1 MKKYFAFFLLL
12 AIFSCGE
19 TPVPTEKKS
28 TTTTT
33 TTTPKATTET
43 PTIEQATKKEKTI
56 VFFGNSLTAA
66 YGLDPSQGFVGL
78 IDQRIDSLGLGYN
91 VVNAGV
97 SGETSAGG
105 NSRIE
110 WILRQKI
117 DVFVLELGA
126 NDGLRGTSTEE
137 TYKNLNSIIE
147 KVKTKYP
154 AAKIVIC
161 SMEAL
166 PNMGEK
172 FTSEFRGIFAKLAK
186 ENNATLIPFFLS
198 NVGGIPDLNQ
208 ADGIHP
214 TAKGHQIVTENIWA
228 VLKEVI

>member
-1 MKKYFAFFLLL
+1 MKKYFSFFLFLVM
-12 AIFSCGE
+12 ISCGD
-19 TPVPTEKKS
+19 TPTATEKK
-28 TTTTT
+28 
-33 TTTPKATTET
+33 TTPTAPKVTTKNPPLT
-43 PTIEQATKKEKTI
+43 APTTKEKTI

-78 IDQRIDSLGLGYN
+78 IDQRIDSLELGYK
-91 VVNAGV
+91 VVNAGL

-105 NSRIE
+105 NSRID
-110 WILRQKI
+110 WILKQKI

-126 NDGLRGTSTEE
+126 NDGLRGTSTAE
-137 TYKNLNSIIE
+137 TYKNLNSIIG

-154 AAKIVIC
+154 EAKIVIC
-161 SMEAL
+161 AMEAL

-172 FTSEFRGIFAKLAK
+172 FTLDFRAIFANLAK
-186 ENNATLIPFFLS
+186 ENDATLIPFFLS
-198 NVGGIPDLNQ
+198 NVGGIPELNQ

>member
-1 MKKYFAFFLLL
+1 MKKYLFVLCLFS
-12 AIFSCGE
+12 IISCGDN
-19 TPVPTEKKS
+19 TTATTEKK
-28 TTTTT
+28 TTTTA
-33 TTTPKATTET
+33 PKATQDV
-43 PTIEQATKKEKTI
+43 PKPIATTAKKTI

-78 IDQRIDSLGLGYN
+78 IGNRMDSLGLDYK
-91 VVNAGV
+91 VVNAGL

-105 NSRIE
+105 NSRID

-126 NDGLRGTSTEE
+126 IDGLRGTSTEE
-137 TYKNLNSIIE
+137 TYKNLNAILN

-154 AAKIVIC
+154 AAKIMIC
-161 SMEAL
+161 AMEAM

-172 FTSEFRGIFAKLAK
+172 FTSEFRGIFPRLAK

-198 NVGGIPDLNQ
+198 NVGGIPELNQ

-214 TAKGHQIVTENIWA
+214 TARGHQIVTENIWA

>member
-28 TTTTT
+28 KT
-33 TTTPKATTET
+33 TTTPKVTTET
-43 PTIEQATKKEKTI
+43 PTTEQATKKEKTI

-105 NSRIE
+105 DSRIE

-126 NDGLRGTSTEE
+126 NDGLRGTSTEAVSY
-137 TYKNLNSIIE
+137 THL
-147 KVKTKYP
+147 TLP
-154 AAKIVIC
+154 TIC
-161 SMEAL
+161 S
-166 PNMGEK
+166 
-172 FTSEFRGIFAKLAK
+172 
-186 ENNATLIPFFLS
+186 
-198 NVGGIPDLNQ
+198 V
-208 ADGIHP
+208 
-214 TAKGHQIVTENIWA
+214 
-228 VLKEVI
+228 